1 MKMENPLLVLSRCRY
16 SGLNNV
22 SHTFCSDS
30 KRKKEMRQS
39 LCEEM
44 LLELTRRKSA
54 LIPFP
59 FEYKNESNFDTGRN
73 IRVTQRKTRKEHK
86 GLVEVKIW

>member
-1 MKMENPLLVLSRCRY
+1 
-16 SGLNNV
+16 
-22 SHTFCSDS
+22 
-30 KRKKEMRQS
+30 MRQS

-59 FEYKNESNFDTGRN
+59 FENKNESNFDNGRN
-73 IRVTQRKTRKEHK
+73 IRARRGRREFDIDENFRVANSMARVSAQLTRAFAWF
-86 GLVEVKIW
+86 GLSARVNGVIA